1 MGFFDRIKRAF
12 TGEEETIVQQTSE
25 QEEKKIV
32 FDEYEKGLE
41 KTRRSFSERINDLF
55 SSFEGVDD
63 EFFDDLEEAFI
74 SADVGFDMTIALA
87 DALRDDERVLNA
99 RSPQAVKQA
108 IVEHLVHIY
117 EKGESAN
124 AIALAPKNDNGPTV
138 ILFVGVNGV
147 GKTTTIGKLAARL
160 KQEGNKVLLA
170 AGDTFRAG
178 AVEQIGVWGQRIDVP
193 VVEGAMGGDPAAVVF
208 DAIQKAKEEQVDYLL
223 VDTAGR
229 LQNKVNLMNELEK
242 IKRVIAR
249 EISGGAQEVLL
260 VLDATTGQ
268 NALIQAKQFN
278 ETTDITGLVLTKLDG
293 TAKGGVVLAIRH
305 ELNIPVKFVGLGEGV
320 NDLKPFASD
329 EYMYGLIK
337 DLLVAEN

>member
-1 MGFFDRIKRAF
+1 MGFWDRIKRAF
-12 TGEEETIVQQTSE
+12 TGEDEVVVQQDQQ

-32 FDEYEKGLE
+32 FEQYEQGME
-41 KTRRSFSERINDLF
+41 KTRRSFTERLNDLF
-55 SSFEGVDD
+55 SSFDGVDD
-63 EFFDDLEEAFI
+63 DFFDELEEVFI

-87 DALRDDERVLNA
+87 DALRDDEAVWQA
-99 RSPQAVKQA
+99 KSQDAVKNA
-108 IVEHLVHIY
+108 IVNHLVAIY
-117 EKGESAN
+117 EKGEKVSPE
-124 AIALAPKNDNGPTV
+124 LAKSSEGPTV

-147 GKTTTIGKLAARL
+147 GKTTTIGKLAAKLQR
-160 KQEGNKVLLA
+160 EGNKVLLA

-178 AVEQIGVWGQRIDVP
+178 AIEQIEVWGERIGVP
-193 VVEGAMGGDPAAVVF
+193 VVEGVMGGDPASVVF
-208 DAIQKAKEEQVDYLL
+208 DAIKKAKEEAVDYLL

-242 IKRVIAR
+242 IKRIIAR
-249 EISGGAQEVLL
+249 EIPGGAQEVLL

-268 NALIQAKQFN
+268 NALVQAKQFN

-305 ELNIPVKFVGLGEGV
+305 ELDIPVKFIGLGEKV
-320 NDLKPFASD
+320 EDLREFSAD

-337 DLLVAEN
+337 DLVDTQG